1 MDLWSLLLIT
11 TCAAVACNG
20 AGSDLEL
27 LKNSKSS
34 NIILDRRGVNGLK
47 LASYENR
54 IFGDVA
60 T

>member
-34 NIILDRRGVNGLK
+34 NIILDRRDVTLMDK
-47 LASYENR
+47 AS
-54 IFGDVA
+54 
-60 T
+60 

>member
-1 MDLWSLLLIT
+1 MDLWSLLLI

-34 NIILDRRGVNGLK
+34 NIILDRDITLMDK
-47 LASYENR
+47 S
-54 IFGDVA
+54 
-60 T
+60 